1 MEIKRNKYLELLAN
15 KKNNGL
21 IKILIGTRKVGKTTI
36 LRQFATLHLK
46 NEVVH
51 TYDFN
56 VYENQNKYRDL
67 DYFNQEIL
75 NKLVKDKMNYL
86 FFDEIQ
92 EITG

>member
-15 KKNNGL
+15 KKDNGI
-21 IKILIGTRKVGKTTI
+21 IKILIGMRKVGKTTI
-36 LRQFATLHLK
+36 LKQFATLYLK

-51 TYDFN
+51 IYDFN

-67 DYFNQEIL
+67 DYFNQQIL
-75 NKLVKDKMNYL
+75 NKLAKDKMNYL